1 MMIASI
7 KLEKFDCICKREY
20 LFNLRK
26 IKFNVC
32 MTTDGDETVSP
43 HETLSAQ
50 SSQATNVLIS
60 ESIRSTNLDDLTVLV
75 HMEYVSQE
83 GVGRATMNIFTNV
96 IHITV
101 IFFFFLV
108 ILQVLP
114 SEKISILLC

>member
-1 MMIASI
+1 MIASI

-26 IKFNVC
+26 IKFNVY

-50 SSQATNVLIS
+50 SSQATNFLIS

-101 IFFFFLV
+101 IFFFFF

-114 SEKISILLC
+114 SEKNLILLC